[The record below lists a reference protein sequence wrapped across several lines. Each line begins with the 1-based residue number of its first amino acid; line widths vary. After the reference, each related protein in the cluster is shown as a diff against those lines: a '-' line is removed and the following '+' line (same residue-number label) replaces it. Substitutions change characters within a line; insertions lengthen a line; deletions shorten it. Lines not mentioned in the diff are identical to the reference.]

1 MDVALFCALSYSL
14 VSFVLEVRF
23 MKCGR
28 IAAFVLT
35 IPFALFSQEYRG
47 TISGVVTDSTGA
59 TIAAAKVIVTE
70 IQTGTKAES
79 ASDSTGQY
87 AVPFLAPGD
96 YAIAVKSLGF
106 KEFVRK
112 GVHLGAGDHVGVD
125 ARLEVGEVSQSV
137 EVTADVSIVNA
148 ESASVGQSVT
158 TKEVDELPL
167 NGRTPAVLATL
178 ALGVLPTGQPS
189 LIHPF
194 DSGAGNAWNVAGTP
208 AQTSETMVDGVPNA
222 TWDGRLA
229 YSLPQDAV
237 QEVRIKAFDSDAS
250 FGHTGG
256 GTLNQVMKTGTNDIH
271 GSLWEY
277 NQPNTLTAN
286 DFFNN
291 AKSVQRPVS
300 HLNQYGLTA
309 GGPIWI
315 PKVFNGKNKLFWF
328 FAFEG
333 MKDGQPNPVFLTIPT
348 AAERTGNLSQFL
360 TADKTQLYDPYSA
373 VVNGST
379 ITRSPIPNNIIPTNE
394 LSPIAQAYMKYY
406 PAPNVA
412 GTADGQQNYGNSAT
426 TNDNFNNEMGRLD
439 YNMSPLSRLAFNV
452 RKTDYS
458 QVKNNYF
465 NNIAEGS
472 ILKRA
477 NWGATLDEVYTFNA
491 TNVLDV
497 RANFTRMAENHDMPS
512 QGFDPASLG
521 LPSYL
526 AANSRYVQMP
536 VVAFSSTT
544 NMQGLSATGADQI
557 PSQSVQLY
565 ASWVRIMGNHTL
577 KFGTDERQYRLNTFT
592 AGSASGQFSFSG
604 NSWVRASSSASSTV
618 TGGQDLASFLLGL
631 PYTSSGSVY
640 DINTYGSWYSYY
652 ASGFV
657 QDDWRLKRNL
667 TVALGLRYESDN
679 PYHETWGRTVN
690 GFDTTTASPLAAAAQ
705 AAYAKAPSAL
715 LPASAFNVLGGLS
728 FATPGNNEVF
738 KNTSHLFSPRGS
750 LAWSPEKLHGKTVIR
765 AGFGMF
771 ESPIAVSYVGPDGKY
786 STSPRTPLGQEGFS
800 QSTALT
806 ATANNYALPGNVSLS
821 NPFPTG
827 FLQPAGASAGLLTYA
842 GQTVQFLNPEMKN
855 GYSLRWDFDIQQQL
869 GNNLALEV
877 AYIGNHGVHLPV
889 NVTQLNGIPRQFLST
904 LGVRDAATSAL
915 TASIANPFSGLA
927 TSQNTATTT
936 VAQLLSRYPQFPVG
950 DSSGG
955 WSGSGGI
962 LEFNNDIG
970 SSYFQSLNVHLTK
983 RTSKGLMLTTNFI
996 YSKMME
1002 RMSWLNDSDAT
1013 LEKRVSPNDR
1023 PLRLVLSAVYELPI
1037 GRGKR
1042 INFQSRLA
1050 NTLIGGWKITS
1061 IYSRQSG
1068 APINWVNGSSTA
1080 PGDYVYFGGP
1090 LNLNNRQVNGTAF
1103 DKTAFDT
1110 LSADAFQYH
1119 IRTFSTTFGNLRAD
1133 GINQL
1138 DSSILKRFNFGESV
1152 RKYFE
1157 LRGEMFNVP
1166 NHPVFAAPNTTA
1178 SNAQFGQ
1185 ITATVNR
1192 FRTMQVSA
1200 RLVF

>member
-1 MDVALFCALSYSL
+1 MALTRAVRYSLVIRFGGKVLKFSVLVALFLA
-14 VSFVLEVRF
+14 
-23 MKCGR
+23 
-28 IAAFVLT
+28 
-35 IPFALFSQEYRG
+35 IPLALFSQEYRG
-47 TISGVVTDSTGA
+47 TIGGAVTDSTGA

-70 IQTGTKAES
+70 IETGAKAETV
-79 ASDSTGQY
+79 SDNAGHY
-87 AVPFLAPGD
+87 AVPFLAPGN
-96 YAIAVKSLGF
+96 YSIAVTISGF

-125 ARLEVGEVSQSV
+125 ARLEVGEVTQSV

-148 ESASVGQSVT
+148 ESASVGQAVT

-194 DSGAGNAWNVAGTP
+194 DSGAGNAWSVAGTP

-237 QEVRIKAFDSDAS
+237 QEVRVKAFDSDAS

-256 GTLNQVMKTGTNDIH
+256 GTLNQVMKTGTNTIH
-271 GSLWEY
+271 GTVWEY

-291 AKSVQRPVS
+291 AKGVQRPTS

-348 AAERTGNLSQFL
+348 AAERTGNLSQIL
-360 TADKTQLYDPYSA
+360 AADKTQLYDPYSA

-394 LSPIAQAYMKYY
+394 LNPVALAYLKYF
-406 PAPNVA
+406 PLPNVA

-426 TNDNFNNEMGRLD
+426 TNDNYNNEMGRLD
-439 YNMSPLSRLAFNV
+439 YNMSELSRLSFNV

-458 QVKNNYF
+458 QTKNNYF
-465 NNIAEGS
+465 GNIAEGS
-472 ILKRA
+472 VLKRA
-477 NWGATLDEVYTFNA
+477 NWGATLDEVYTINA
-491 TNVLDV
+491 SNVVDV

-512 QGFDPASLG
+512 AGFDPTTLG

-526 AANSRYVQMP
+526 ATNSHYLQMP
-536 VVAFSSTT
+536 VVTFSSST
-544 NMQGLSATGADQI
+544 NMQTLSATGADQI
-557 PSQSVQLY
+557 PSQSLQLY
-565 ASWVRIMGNHTL
+565 ASWVKIVGNHTL

-592 AGSASGQFSFSG
+592 AGSGSGQFSFSG
-604 NSWVRASSSASSTV
+604 NNWVRASSSASSTV
-618 TGGQDLASFLLGL
+618 AVGQDYASFLFGL
-631 PYTSSGSVY
+631 PYTASASTY
-640 DINTYGSWYSYY
+640 DINTYASWYSYY
-652 ASGFV
+652 ASGFA

-667 TVALGLRYESDN
+667 TLSLGLRYEWDG
-679 PYHETWGRTVN
+679 PYHEKYGRTVN
-690 GFDTTTASPLAAAAQ
+690 GYDATTPSPLAAAAT

-715 LPASAFNVLGGLS
+715 LPASAFNVLGGLT
-728 FATPGNNEVF
+728 FATPNDNAVYQ
-738 KNTSHLFSPRGS
+738 NRSHMFSPRAS
-750 LAWSPEKLHGKTVIR
+750 LAWSPERLHGKTVIR
-765 AGFGMF
+765 AGFGVF
-771 ESPIAVSYVGPDGKY
+771 ESPVAISYVGPDGKY

-806 ATANNYALPGNVSLS
+806 ATANNYALPGAVSLS

-827 FLQPAGASAGLLTYA
+827 FLQPAGSSLGLLTYA
-842 GQTVQFLNPEMKN
+842 GQTLQFLNPNTQN
-855 GYSLRWDFDIQQQL
+855 GYSIRWDFDIQQEL
-869 GNNLALEV
+869 AHNLALEV
-877 AYIGNHGVHLPV
+877 AYIGNHALHLPV
-889 NVTQLNGIPRQFLST
+889 NVTQLNGIPRQYLST
-904 LGVRDAATSAL
+904 LGVRDPATNAL
-915 TASIANPFSGLA
+915 TASIANPFSGLQ

-936 VAQLLSRYPQFPVG
+936 VAQLLARYPQFPVG
-950 DSSGG
+950 DSAGG
-955 WSGSGGI
+955 WSGSGGV
-962 LEFNNDIG
+962 LEFNNDVG
-970 SSYFQSLNVHLTK
+970 SSYFNSLNVHLTK

-996 YSKMME
+996 YSKMIE
-1002 RMSWLNDSDAT
+1002 RLSWLNDSDAT
-1013 LEKRVSPNDR
+1013 LERRVSPNDR
-1023 PLRLVLSAVYELPI
+1023 PLRVVISAVYELPI
-1037 GRGKR
+1037 GRGKL
-1042 INFQSRLA
+1042 INLQSRFKNA
-1050 NTLIGGWKITS
+1050 MFGGWKVTT
-1061 IYSRQSG
+1061 IYSRQAG

-1090 LNLNNRQVNGTAF
+1090 VNLNNRQVNGTAF

-1110 LSADAFQYH
+1110 ASADAFQYH

-1138 DSSILKRFNFGESV
+1138 DASILKRFNFSETAK
-1152 RKYFE
+1152 RYFE

-1178 SNAQFGQ
+1178 NNAQFGQ

-1192 FRTMQVSA
+1192 FRTLQVSA
-1200 RLVF
+1200 RIVF